1 MKRTDKVMNTI
12 QKEWK
17 RKNFSDFKY
26 VSVEL
31 SNNEYWA
38 IIIIMLLLN
47 IGLSVWVVTNDYNN
61 KYK

>member
-12 QKEWK
+12 QKQWK

-47 IGLSVWVVTNDYNN
+47 IGLSVWVVTNDYRN
-61 KYK
+61 

>member
-47 IGLSVWVVTNDYNN
+47 IGLSVWVVTNDYRN
-61 KYK
+61 